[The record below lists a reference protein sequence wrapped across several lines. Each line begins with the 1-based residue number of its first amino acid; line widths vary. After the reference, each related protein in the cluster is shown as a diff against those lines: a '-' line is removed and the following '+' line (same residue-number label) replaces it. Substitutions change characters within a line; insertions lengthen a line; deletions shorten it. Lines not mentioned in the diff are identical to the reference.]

1 MGTSLVLRIGMV
13 LIGLAL
19 LFALYYFGTRRSKSN
34 RRFKKD
40 GRLRQINPV
49 DIVSEKSKP
58 NRDSVLLDGNV
69 DVSGETGLLEHEFG
83 TPRIDKS
90 SIPDLSLSDIDPRA
104 DGDIGELPRIQ
115 KSPKRAAAKK
125 KKLNKKQV
133 SQIEMSFDD
142 EQNTSPEVEELDT
155 ERLLT
160 LYVLP
165 SGNDPFVGEFVIQAL
180 NGVGLQFGDMDI
192 FHHFGAGKLK
202 TEQPLFSVANM
213 VEPGSFDLKRI
224 ERFSTVGLVFFLQL
238 PASLDGAVSFELF
251 LNTAQRLTESLAGVL
266 YADPKTPLD
275 SPRIEEMRKVA
286 AEY

>member
-1 MGTSLVLRIGMV
+1 MGTSLALRVGLV
-13 LIGLAL
+13 LIGLAVL
-19 LFALYYFGTRRSKSN
+19 VALYFFGARRSKGN
-34 RRFKKD
+34 RRFKND

-49 DIVSEKSKP
+49 DAVGPAKNHEQPVIK
-58 NRDSVLLDGNV
+58 DV
-69 DVSGETGLLEHEFG
+69 DVDIVDSAGSIDPTFHEN
-83 TPRIDKS
+83 TIDERT
-90 SIPDLSLSDIDPRA
+90 LNEMSLNDIDPRA
-104 DGDIGELPRIQ
+104 EADIGELPKIQ
-115 KSPKRAAAKK
+115 KNPKRPRGKK
-125 KKLNKKQV
+125 KTASKKQI

-142 EQNTSPEVEELDT
+142 DISASQEADEIET

-165 SGNDPFVGEFVIQAL
+165 SGNHPFVGEFIIQAL
-180 NGVGLQFGDMDI
+180 NAVGLRFGDMEI

-202 TEQPLFSVANM
+202 TEKPLFSVANM

-251 LNTAQRLTESLAGVL
+251 LNTAQRLTESLGGVL

-275 SPRIEEMRKVA
+275 SLRIEEMRKVA